1 MKREGSPWTGLWA
14 VVLKEM
20 ADHLSSVRMFVL
32 ELLIV
37 LTALGTVYGATQ
49 TLRSTVGED
58 PFLYLK
64 IFTTTF
70 TVGQTDLP
78 SFVEFLSFL
87 IPLIA
92 IALAF
97 DAVNGEY
104 NRRTLSRVLAQPI
117 YRDAVLMGKFLAGI
131 FTMGISLLAL
141 WLLVTGLS
149 IFRLGVVPEAREVGR
164 GLAFLFATLAYG
176 GVWFALAMLFSVW
189 YRQPATSAMAT
200 LAVWLFYAVFWGILA
215 NVIGSVVAAFGTQN
229 ELQQAQFL
237 QFLSRLSPNTLYGES
252 VLVLLNPT
260 VRTTFGPL
268 LAVIAQYEAAGLVPQ
283 TVFPLSQSLLLV
295 WPQLTGLVA
304 AVILLFT
311 WAYVV
316 FQRQEVRA

>member
-32 ELLIV
+32 ELLML
-37 LTALGTVYGATQ
+37 LTVLGTVYAATQ
-49 TLRSTVGED
+49 TLRETVGED

-64 IFTTTF
+64 IFTTAR
-70 TVGQTDLP
+70 DPLP
-78 SFVEFLSFL
+78 SFVSFMSFL

-92 IALAF
+92 FVLAF

-117 YRDAVLMGKFLAGI
+117 YRDAVLMGKFLAGV
-131 FTMGISLLAL
+131 FTLGIMLLAL
-141 WLLVTGLS
+141 WLLITGLG
-149 IFRLGVVPEAREVGR
+149 IWRLGVVPEGREVGR
-164 GLAFLFATLAYG
+164 GLAFLFATLAFG
-176 GVWFALAMLFSVW
+176 GVWLAVALLFSVW
-189 YRQPATSAMAT
+189 FRQPATSAMAT
-200 LAVWLFYAVFWGILA
+200 VAVWLFFAVFWGILA
-215 NVIGSVVAAFGTQN
+215 TVIGQVVAAFGTQN
-229 ELQQAQFL
+229 DLQQAQFL
-237 QFLSRLSPNTLYGES
+237 QFLQRLSPNTLYGET
-252 VLVLLNPT
+252 VLALLNPS

-268 LAVIAQYEAAGLVPQ
+268 LAVIAQYEAAGLIPATQ
-283 TVFPLSQSLLLV
+283 FPLSQSLLLV

-311 WAYVV
+311 WAYVL